1 MPHQLPAD
9 LAAAVSAAETRLDG
23 FNRIEYFP
31 DIDSTNDMALAYA
44 GRGAPHGTVVLAD
57 AQRAGRGRLGR
68 AWHSPAEAGVY
79 LSAILRADV
88 WAGALSLVTLAAGV
102 AVVRGLQAATGL
114 AAELKWPNDVV
125 VGRPW
130 RKLAGILSESA
141 SASARV
147 EAVIVGIGINL
158 RSSAFPPEL
167 QDRATAVEMEL
178 GRSVDRATCVAE
190 VLVAL
195 AEASSRLSA
204 GDRDWVL
211 AEWRRYGRAC
221 LSAAPV
227 RWHDGHHDQRGTAIG
242 IDETGAL
249 LVETGAGEVQRVI
262 SGEVSWERLS
272 RV

>member
-1 MPHQLPAD
+1 MARQLPAD
-9 LAAAVSAAETRLDG
+9 LAAAVAAGETRLDG

-31 DIDSTNDMALAYA
+31 DIDSTNDMALSYA

-57 AQRAGRGRLGR
+57 AQHAGRGRLGR
-68 AWHSPAEAGVY
+68 VWHSPPDAGLY
-79 LSAILRADV
+79 LSAILRADG
-88 WAGALSLVTLAAGV
+88 WAGTLSLVTLAAGV

-125 VGRPW
+125 IGRPW

-158 RSSAFPPEL
+158 RASAFPPEL
-167 QDRATAVEMEL
+167 QDRATAVELEL
-178 GRSVDRATCVAE
+178 GRSVDRAMCLVE

-195 AEASSRLSA
+195 AEASSHLAA
-204 GDRDWVL
+204 GDREWIL
-211 AEWRRYGRAC
+211 AEWRRYGRAS

-227 RWHDGHHDQRGTAIG
+227 RWHDGDRDQRGTATD
-242 IDETGAL
+242 IDDTGAL
-249 LVETGAGEVQRVI
+249 LVETGSGEVRRVI